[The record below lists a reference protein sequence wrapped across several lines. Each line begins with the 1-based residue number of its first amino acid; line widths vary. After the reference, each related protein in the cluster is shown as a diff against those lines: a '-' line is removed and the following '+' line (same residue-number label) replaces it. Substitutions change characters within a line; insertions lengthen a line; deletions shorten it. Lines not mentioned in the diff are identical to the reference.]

1 MSFSKK
7 YHYHCRLRFRNLE
20 KKQKYFQKYLLML
33 EYLLKLQQEWLASL
47 RIQISQFLG
56 LVPKNKTND
65 YSTNCCFLQML
76 KLSLR
81 LGMCSYIQRSGHF
94 LRLLNKS
101 LYLGKMLQQSFI
113 CVAARSNLLW
123 KSMCLWR
130 FYSLI
135 PSWVKCSCFCN

>member
-1 MSFSKK
+1 MKSVPSKKQLKKFKVLPIFFMSFSKK

-65 YSTNCCFLQML
+65 YSTNCCFLHWCWNFHL
-76 KLSLR
+76 DLVCAVTYKDLD
-81 LGMCSYIQRSGHF
+81 IF
-94 LRLLNKS
+94 
-101 LYLGKMLQQSFI
+101 
-113 CVAARSNLLW
+113 CVYWTNHCIWA
-123 KSMCLWR
+123 
-130 FYSLI
+130 
-135 PSWVKCSCFCN
+135 KCFSKVLFV